1 MVTNLIF
8 RFSILK
14 ISVIILSILNLNFT
28 FGQANKENT
37 GQNSGQR
44 SYNGTP
50 GSKPTKAADISECPN
65 KVSVNPLGYEVFTSA
80 YVPQA
85 KSSLVRSTKTEK
97 FKTVVLHDIQLK
109 LPAFKQ
115 FNNNKTDFTADGEVE
130 FKDLITRLRAF
141 LGTNNNGKDIN
152 LLITGSASQIPT
164 SFDPRKPHNN
174 LRPDGSS
181 IPGQTSIENN
191 KLLAKARVDELVK
204 KIHFLFP
211 AIKITTP
218 KLEEI
223 KLGEKKWTYE
233 VQRALIEANKKN
245 DRKLKDKVFEPFQ
258 KDQWVKVESNDITF
272 KSIEPEALK
281 MYMVSTT
288 PSLKTIMNSRE
299 YKISTIFIVSKNT
312 FDKVAKNQVFGTIG
326 ERDRF
331 IRKLNLKIFN
341 LDKDS
346 ISRWY
351 LLSKGA
357 EQAAFNLPDYTQK
370 INQMYDLGISDVVD
384 HSLIEAHIK
393 EELIKLY
400 K

>member
-1 MVTNLIF
+1 MIF
-8 RFSILK
+8 KKNCMRYGF
-14 ISVIILSILNLNFT
+14 VFLSILYYQLAYS
-28 FGQANKENT
+28 QANKENT
-37 GQNSGQR
+37 GQNNGQR

-50 GSKPTKAADISECPN
+50 GSKPTKAADISECPV
-65 KVSVNPLGYEVFTSA
+65 KVSVNPLGYEVFTSV

-85 KSSLVRSTKTEK
+85 KASLVRSTQTQKIKTI
-97 FKTVVLHDIQLK
+97 VLHDIKLN

-115 FNNNKTDFTADGEVE
+115 FANNKTDFTADGEIE
-130 FKDLITRLRAF
+130 FKDLINRLRAF
-141 LGTNNNGKDIN
+141 LGTNNNGKEIN
-152 LLITGSASQIPT
+152 LIITGSASQIPT
-164 SFDPRKPHNN
+164 SFDPKKPYNN

-204 KIHFLFP
+204 KIHAIFP

-245 DRKLKDKVFEPFQ
+245 DRKLKDMVFEPFQ
-258 KDQWVKVESNDITF
+258 KDQWVKVESKDITF
-272 KSIEPEALK
+272 KSIDPEALK

-288 PSLKTIMNSRE
+288 PSLKTMMDGKER
-299 YKISTIFIVSKNT
+299 KITTIFIVSKNT
-312 FDKVAKNQVFGTIG
+312 YDKVAKNHVFGTIG

-346 ISRWY
+346 LSRWY
-351 LLSKGA
+351 LLSNGA

-370 INQMYDLGISDVVD
+370 VNKMYDLGISDVVD
-384 HSLIEAHIK
+384 HRLIETHIK